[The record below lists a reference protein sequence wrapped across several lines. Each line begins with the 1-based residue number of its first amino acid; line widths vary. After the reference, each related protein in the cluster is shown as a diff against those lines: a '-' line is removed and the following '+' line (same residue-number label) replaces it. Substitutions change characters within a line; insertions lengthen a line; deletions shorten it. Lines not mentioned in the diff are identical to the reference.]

1 MRGYVLCLFSVS
13 LLAVS
18 LFVGCDQQE
27 LGPTPPPK
35 VSAGAKPAEPPKLPE
50 PPKPPVLSQPNLP
63 YPPGGR
69 VEITQGAEGS
79 QLMSREQTERVKAQV
94 GVGVKGRSLENK
106 ELVQAIVTPARSL
119 FATRERLMF
128 EVQIPKAMDLF
139 AATNGR
145 KPNSQEEFWQQIIE
159 ANNLKLPELPEGQRY
174 IYDPQAGELMVERPA
189 K

>member
-1 MRGYVLCLFSVS
+1 MRAYVLCLFSAS
-13 LLAVS
+13 LLAAS
-18 LFVGCDQQE
+18 LFAGCEQQE

-35 VSAGAKPAEPPKLPE
+35 VSDRAKPAEPPQ
-50 PPKPPVLSQPNLP
+50 PPVLSQPKLP

-69 VEITQGAEGS
+69 VEFTQGAEGS
-79 QLMSREQTERVKAQV
+79 QLTPREETERVKAQV

-119 FATRERLMF
+119 FATRERLVF
-128 EVQIPKAMDLF
+128 EVEIPKNMSLF
-139 AATNGR
+139 EASNGR
-145 KPNSQEEFWQQIIE
+145 KPNSQEEFWQQIIV
-159 ANNLKLPELPEGQRY
+159 AYNVKLPELPEGQRY